1 MLTSFPA
8 GIGWLA
14 GPESGLVAAS
24 PARKETV
31 MATCEITS
39 AAPATTGER
48 LQLLV
53 EAAFSRLAGIA
64 RARRNRRS
72 VAKLLEWDEYM
83 LRDIG
88 LTSGDVH
95 AAMALR
101 VSEDPSQKLDALSAE
116 RRAAIR
122 AEARE
127 RLEMFGGSSTVK
139 RKVRRQRHGLPKSLS
154 YPVIDL

>member
-1 MLTSFPA
+1 
-8 GIGWLA
+8 
-14 GPESGLVAAS
+14 
-24 PARKETV
+24 

-39 AAPATTGER
+39 TAPATPGER
-48 LQLLV
+48 LQFMV
-53 EAAFSRLAGIA
+53 EAAFVRIAGLV
-64 RARRNRRS
+64 RAARNRRS
-72 VAKLLEWDEYM
+72 VAKLLEWDERM

-88 LTSGDVH
+88 LTTGDVH

-101 VSEDPSQKLDALSAE
+101 VSDDPSRKLEALSAE

-127 RLEMFGGSSTVK
+127 RLEMFGGGSTVK
-139 RKVRRQRHGLPKSLS
+139 RKVRRQRNSLPPSLL

>member
-1 MLTSFPA
+1 
-8 GIGWLA
+8 
-14 GPESGLVAAS
+14 
-24 PARKETV
+24 

-39 AAPATTGER
+39 TAPATTGER
-48 LQLLV
+48 FQLFL
-53 EAAFSRLAGIA
+53 EAAYGRVVGIV
-64 RARRNRRS
+64 RAARNRRA
-72 VAKLLEWDEYM
+72 VAKLLEWDERM

-88 LTSGDVH
+88 LTPGDVH

-127 RLEMFGGSSTVK
+127 RLEMFGHGSTI
-139 RKVRRQRHGLPKSLS
+139 RKGRRRKLPPSLS
-154 YPVIDL
+154 YPVLDL

>member
-1 MLTSFPA
+1 
-8 GIGWLA
+8 
-14 GPESGLVAAS
+14 
-24 PARKETV
+24 

-39 AAPATTGER
+39 TAPATPGER
-48 LQLLV
+48 LQLMV
-53 EAAFSRLAGIA
+53 EAAIGRIAGLV
-64 RARRNRRS
+64 RAARNRRS
-72 VAKLLEWDEYM
+72 VAKLLEWDERM

-88 LTSGDVH
+88 LTPGDVY

-101 VSEDPSQKLDALSAE
+101 VSEDPSQKLEALSAE

-127 RLEMFGGSSTVK
+127 RLEMFGSGSTVQ
-139 RKVRRQRHGLPKSLS
+139 RKATRGRHRLPPSLL

>member
-1 MLTSFPA
+1 
-8 GIGWLA
+8 
-14 GPESGLVAAS
+14 
-24 PARKETV
+24 

-39 AAPATTGER
+39 TAPATPGER
-48 LQLLV
+48 LQFMV
-53 EAAFSRLAGIA
+53 EAALVRIAGLV
-64 RARRNRRS
+64 RAARNRRS
-72 VAKLLEWDEYM
+72 VAKLLEWDERM

-101 VSEDPSQKLDALSAE
+101 VSEDPSRKLEALSAE

-127 RLEMFGGSSTVK
+127 RLEMFGSGSTVK
-139 RKVRRQRHGLPKSLS
+139 RKVRRQRHSLPPSLL

>member
-1 MLTSFPA
+1 
-8 GIGWLA
+8 
-14 GPESGLVAAS
+14 V
-24 PARKETV
+24 
-31 MATCEITS
+31 
-39 AAPATTGER
+39 
-48 LQLLV
+48 
-53 EAAFSRLAGIA
+53 GIA

-72 VAKLLEWDEYM
+72 VARLLEWDEYM

-101 VSEDPSQKLDALSAE
+101 ASEDPSQKLDALSAE

-127 RLEMFGGSSTVK
+127 RLEMFGGGSTVK
-139 RKVRRQRHGLPKSLS
+139 RKVRRQPRGLPKSLS